1 MNDNDRQLI
10 RYVCDG
16 EIRKA
21 QQQAMIIL
29 KASKTQKDEKF
40 VKHMIE
46 KIEAKQAQPLEVPF
60 NIQEFVIAENSSSF
74 PENRYYIRDVENEA
88 TNSILQIKQ
97 AADVLNEKGIT
108 FAPTLMLYGE
118 PGTGKTM
125 LARYIAYKANLPFIY
140 VKLSGIINS
149 YLGGTNQNIAKV
161 FDYARFAPCV
171 LCLDEIDAIA
181 MARGQKNDVGEINR
195 VVITLM
201 QELDRC
207 HNGMI
212 VIGTT
217 NRFDRLDEALLS
229 RFKKTF
235 HIPVLN
241 SSDSYSVAFKFFK
254 SVGYDDEKSN
264 ELALSVVKKNIPAR
278 KITDACTEKLISD
291 EIKKIN
297 NGYYKEKKQ

>member
-46 KIEAKQAQPLEVPF
+46 KIEAKQAKPLEVPF
-60 NIQEFVIAENSSSF
+60 NIQEFVIAEDSSSF
-74 PENRYYIRDVENEA
+74 AENRYHLRSVEKEA

-97 AADVLNEKGIT
+97 AADILNEKGIT

-212 VIGTT
+212 IIGTT

-235 HIPVLN
+235 HIPALN
-241 SSDSYSVAFKFFK
+241 SDDSYSVAFKFFK

-264 ELALSVVKKNIPAR
+264 ELTLSVVKDNIPAR

-297 NGYYKEKKQ
+297 NGYYKEEK